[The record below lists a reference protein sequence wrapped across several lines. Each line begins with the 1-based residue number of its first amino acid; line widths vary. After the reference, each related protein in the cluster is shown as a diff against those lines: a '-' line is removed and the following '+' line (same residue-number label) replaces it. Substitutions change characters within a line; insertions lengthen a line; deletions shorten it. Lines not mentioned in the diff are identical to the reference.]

1 MSRYVQ
7 RQRGRKEADNEDEE
21 EEEAG
26 EEEEEEEDGGGSG
39 LILVRRLLI
48 GGSKATLAMSLLS
61 CRTPA
66 IVTMAA
72 CGNGGV
78 IR

>member
-7 RQRGRKEADNEDEE
+7 RQRGRTEADNEDEE

-26 EEEEEEEDGGGSG
+26 EEAEEEDGGGSG